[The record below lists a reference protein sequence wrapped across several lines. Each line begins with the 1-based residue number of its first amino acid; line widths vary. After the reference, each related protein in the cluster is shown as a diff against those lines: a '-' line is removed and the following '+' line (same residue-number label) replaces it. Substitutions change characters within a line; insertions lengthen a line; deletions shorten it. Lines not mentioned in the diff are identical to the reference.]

1 MMIRFVSAAAGA
13 ISAGTTAAFEVAA
26 AAPLPATFAWSAIAG
41 IAGAGVTYGVLT
53 NKVNAAHAKIA
64 AEKADRIQA
73 VSELRADVH
82 RGFDG
87 IERRLEEQTRTL
99 TDAMS
104 RMLGER

>member
-1 MMIRFVSAAAGA
+1 MMIRFVSAAAGV

-26 AAPLPATFAWSAIAG
+26 ASPPPVAFAWSAIAG

-53 NKVNAAHAKIA
+53 NKVNSAHAKIA
-64 AEKADRIQA
+64 SEKADRIQA

-87 IERRLEEQTRTL
+87 IERRLEEQTRTI

-104 RMLGER
+104 RMLGDR